1 MKKSKGCLP
10 FSFLWKPN
18 TDRKRNIFF
27 LKRDKFYFQAEESR
41 YG

>member
-1 MKKSKGCLP
+1 MLAFLISED
-10 FSFLWKPN
+10 LWKPN
-18 TDRKRNIFF
+18 TDKKRNIFF